1 MIGEDNRKNLESTA
15 RIIKRANI
23 SKDFALV
30 FAVCNSLE
38 EQENYVE
45 ELRQTCNK
53 QDIVLTEVKLLEI
66 PPIKRLFPVIKE
78 HLEKKFGDTL
88 PAKLGIQ
95 VTGLELSILLD
106 EDEQVPVVLQ
116 VLNMNRES
124 FYKDLPF
131 PFVFWLPE
139 YACIKVANAAPD
151 FWSFRLATPTFCS
164 DDITGRS
171 LPENMENSK
180 DITVWQ
186 DKLAQ
191 IPVLERLLSTPQS
204 TPVRVN
210 LMIKSGEAYSYI
222 GKTENARQR
231 FEKAIDEN
239 EKANEDP
246 QWAAEAYNKLGI
258 IYSDM
263 GVCKDNLEK
272 AETSLQKYLEIV
284 ERAGRKDLETMGYNH
299 LGLVYDKQKEFRK
312 ALRSY
317 KEALEISRK
326 YGHRKAEGDVLGNM
340 GLLYRK
346 QIKYEDAL
354 KMHQHALTISRE
366 LDDIQSEALDLS
378 NIGLIYYEKN
388 EHKHAADYFNQA
400 LFRNHKTGNKLE
412 EMNQLI
418 HLGDAWKALGDFS
431 TALEKYRSAKAI
443 AEEFNIDIFIVFDRL
458 TALFGPGAIDDTAG
472 EISLLKE
479 AIEKSRQLRETARIL
494 CYLGKMCSVY
504 RNQNQV
510 TEKNNCLMKMEGI
523 LRNNIQQTE
532 NEDELRGYYEELV
545 KIYKELGKKRELKTC
560 RHKLGR
566 LNDRQLI
573 AWLDPGTVD
582 MLDIDNQPVLQV
594 GKTYNLNFQ
603 IVRTPPKQPLI
614 YQGKI
619 PPFKKVQKKSHIREV
634 SPIEGRRIS
643 EEEARHSVPD
653 KKSDEMFHEKN
664 AVYSHEQDYRIPS
677 EHHEK
682 TDKIRYPSPTP
693 YMSEPLVTPVSFSF
707 TSLGIGFDREALDVL
722 LSGNNTSDMGSI
734 AITPKSTGDHR
745 ISVRVRVQT
754 SGYKHDIE
762 FHLQAAQQEG
772 AQKFNIHDLISSKS
786 MAHQVFISYAN
797 DKGAGS
803 NRDPQVAEEI
813 YNVLKAKNIP
823 CWMAPN
829 DIPAGT
835 KWDEA
840 IIEAVKESK
849 LVVLVFSS
857 NANQSEWV
865 KDEINL
871 ARNKKITIIPFRI
884 ENVTA
889 TGVLEIIML
898 RYQCIDAF
906 HGQPQDYIDKLVKDV
921 QKHLETEPGKAVRDL
936 EVNEH
941 SRPIKEKIQEPVD
954 IPEDVKVVQSK
965 CKKVYKNNQGFWEAD
980 YGDDIIM
987 VYIPPGE
994 FTMGSNEKDNEKP
1007 PHTVFLDGYWMGK
1020 YEVTF
1025 AQYDK
1030 YWEETGKKKP
1040 DDYGWG
1046 RENRPVIDVSWDEAA
1061 AYCEWLSGKTGLKFK
1076 LPTEA
1081 QWEKAARGIDGRK
1094 YPWGN
1099 DDPNEN
1105 LANFNSNNRN
1115 IGQTHPVGS
1124 HPQGASPYGLLDMA
1138 GNVLEWCHD
1147 WYDEKYYSIKFPPKN
1162 PKGPQSGPY
1171 RILRGG
1177 GWYFDAS
1184 QLRCTFR
1191 NGDNPFK
1198 PHNFVGFRLC
1208 QDI

>member
-1 MIGEDNRKNLESTA
+1 VIGEDNRKNLESTA

-45 ELRQTCNK
+45 DLRQTCNK
-53 QDIVLTEVKLLEI
+53 QDIILTEVKLLEI

-95 VTGLELSILLD
+95 VSGLELSILLD

-231 FEKAIDEN
+231 FEQAIAEN
-239 EKANEDP
+239 EKNSGDP
-246 QWAAEAYNKLGI
+246 QLAAEAYNKLGI

-263 GVCKDNLEK
+263 GEGKENLEK
-272 AETSLQKYLEIV
+272 AVASLQKYLEIV
-284 ERAGRKDLETMGYNH
+284 KQAGRTDLETMGYNH
-299 LGLVYDKQKEFRK
+299 LGLVYDKQKEYRQ

-317 KEALEISRK
+317 KAALEISRT

-346 QIKYEDAL
+346 QRKYEDAL

-388 EHKHAADYFNQA
+388 EHKHAVDYFNQA

-443 AEEFNIDIFIVFDRL
+443 AEEFNIDIFIVFDQL

-479 AIEKSRQLRETARIL
+479 AIEKSRQLRGTARIL
-494 CYLGKMCSVY
+494 CYLEKLCSVY

-510 TEKNNCLMKMEGI
+510 MERNNCLMQMEGI
-523 LRNNIQQTE
+523 LRNNVQQTE

-545 KIYKELGKKRELKTC
+545 KIYKELGKKEELKKC
-560 RHKLGR
+560 RHKLGE
-566 LNDRQLI
+566 LNDRYFIVWSGQRT
-573 AWLDPGTVD
+573 GD
-582 MLDIDNQPVLQV
+582 MQGVDNQPPFRVEE
-594 GKTYNLNFQ
+594 TYNLNFQ
-603 IVRTPPKQPLI
+603 IVRTSPKHPLI
-614 YQGKI
+614 YQEKI
-619 PPFKKVQKKSHIREV
+619 PPFKKVQKKSHLIEV

-643 EEEARHSVPD
+643 EEETRHFVPD
-653 KKSDEMFHEKN
+653 KKSDEMAHEN
-664 AVYSHEQDYRIPS
+664 NDVYSHEQDYHIPS
-677 EHHEK
+677 EPQK
-682 TDKIRYPSPTP
+682 KIDKIRYPSPPP
-693 YMSEPLVTPVSFSF
+693 YMSEPFATSVSFRF
-707 TSLGIGFDREALDVL
+707 TSPGIIFDREALDVL
-722 LSGNNTSDMGSI
+722 LSGNNISDIGSI
-734 AITPKSTGDHR
+734 AITPKFTPDHR
-745 ISVRVRVQT
+745 ISAQVEVQA

-762 FHLQAAQQEG
+762 FHLQASPQIIKESGQPGMPDNEDRKHVNEV
-772 AQKFNIHDLISSKS
+772 KFNNIARYHGLIGNSDYYDWEVYVDEENEVLDLIESVEYVLHESFPNRVRRMTNPQNNFS
-786 MAHQVFISYAN
+786 C
-797 DKGAGS
+797 KGTGWGGFTIDIA
-803 NRDPQVAEEI
+803 I
-813 YNVLKAKNIP
+813 Y
-823 CWMAPN
+823 
-829 DIPAGT
+829 
-835 KWDEA
+835 
-840 IIEAVKESK
+840 
-849 LVVLVFSS
+849 F
-857 NANQSEWV
+857 
-865 KDEINL
+865 
-871 ARNKKITIIPFRI
+871 
-884 ENVTA
+884 
-889 TGVLEIIML
+889 
-898 RYQCIDAF
+898 
-906 HGQPQDYIDKLVKDV
+906 
-921 QKHLETEPGKAVRDL
+921 
-936 EVNEH
+936 
-941 SRPIKEKIQEPVD
+941 
-954 IPEDVKVVQSK
+954 
-965 CKKVYKNNQGFWEAD
+965 
-980 YGDDIIM
+980 
-987 VYIPPGE
+987 
-994 FTMGSNEKDNEKP
+994 KDNTKLQTKYFLDIYKGWNRNLFNDTAKP
-1007 PHTVFLDGYWMGK
+1007 P
-1020 YEVTF
+1020 
-1025 AQYDK
+1025 
-1030 YWEETGKKKP
+1030 
-1040 DDYGWG
+1040 
-1046 RENRPVIDVSWDEAA
+1046 
-1061 AYCEWLSGKTGLKFK
+1061 
-1076 LPTEA
+1076 
-1081 QWEKAARGIDGRK
+1081 ARK
-1094 YPWGN
+1094 
-1099 DDPNEN
+1099 
-1105 LANFNSNNRN
+1105 
-1115 IGQTHPVGS
+1115 
-1124 HPQGASPYGLLDMA
+1124 
-1138 GNVLEWCHD
+1138 
-1147 WYDEKYYSIKFPPKN
+1147 
-1162 PKGPQSGPY
+1162 
-1171 RILRGG
+1171 
-1177 GWYFDAS
+1177 
-1184 QLRCTFR
+1184 
-1191 NGDNPFK
+1191 
-1198 PHNFVGFRLC
+1198 
-1208 QDI
+1208 